1 MTKFSIIFIT
11 WWKLA
16 NVQTSWYLSWWSSFN
31 GHHCIKLGKKLTKS
45 LYFPRRVQNI
55 LTKEALLSLNYAI
68 FHAHLLY
75 CPIVTSGI
83 SAQVLK
89 KIKILQKKAIRT
101 ITKSK
106 SREHTEPLF
115 RQLRIL
121 PYDKIV
127 QMSKLNFMHAVRYRY
142 SPHTFQSYWQ
152 INENRNME

>member
-1 MTKFSIIFIT
+1 MYLIYTYSLIYILFLFLCCVVWIT
-11 WWKLA
+11 IEMYE
-16 NVQTSWYLSWWSSFN
+16 NCMDTHF
-31 GHHCIKLGKKLTKS
+31 IKLGKKLTKS
-45 LYFPRRVQNI
+45 LYFLRRVQNI
-55 LTKEALLSLNYAI
+55 LTKEALLSLYYAI

-115 RQLRIL
+115 RQLKIL
-121 PYDKIV
+121 PYTT
-127 QMSKLNFMHAVRYRY
+127 KLYKCLN
-142 SPHTFQSYWQ
+142 
-152 INENRNME
+152 